1 MSASWWEKN
10 NGGGEQDSTW
20 RGERQCFNEVHPD
33 SRVLVYS
40 SAKLRDFVY
49 GATQLWEL
57 FYCRAYIWWYSAV
70 IQYAVQRGGALL
82 KIEWRRPLGTT
93 CSLSA
98 QSPSA
103 TVQHTKRSLHKISVF
118 FSLLHSKDGRPP
130 PSAPACRRTRCSV
143 MLRTIKK
150 GQNLIANSLTQ
161 CKGLLSWVT
170 KARAAQCTLDNSDCT
185 SQCPDNSLN
194 FIIIYLTN
202 WTTGIPLQRL
212 EFFKLSM
219 I

>member
-1 MSASWWEKN
+1 MERLMFGWDFEDDAWSRFWRWNLIKICVWTCDKN
-10 NGGGEQDSTW
+10 STL
-20 RGERQCFNEVHPD
+20 GSV
-33 SRVLVYS
+33 V
-40 SAKLRDFVY
+40 
-49 GATQLWEL
+49 
-57 FYCRAYIWWYSAV
+57 
-70 IQYAVQRGGALL
+70 
-82 KIEWRRPLGTT
+82 PL
-93 CSLSA
+93 A
-98 QSPSA
+98 M
-103 TVQHTKRSLHKISVF
+103 

-150 GQNLIANSLTQ
+150 GHNLIANSLTQ

-185 SQCPDNSLN
+185 SQCPGNSLN

-202 WTTGIPLQRL
+202 WSTGIPLQRL
-212 EFFKLSM
+212 EFFKLNM